1 VTALRARLAAA
12 SALVLFC
19 AAAAAPRVTAETPT
33 LSREQI
39 RQFLL
44 TAKVIK
50 QKDLSKGVTRPLRL
64 TLTDGVLT
72 HDAVFSAVQEKM
84 PIFRYKDGRVE
95 LDFVD
100 SYAYNIAA
108 YLMAE
113 LIGLTDMMPVTVERE
128 YDHHK
133 GSLVWWVDDAMD
145 EGDRR
150 KQKLLA
156 PDREDWDRQI
166 YRMRLFAHLVG
177 DTDRNTGNILIGS
190 DWKIWMIDFT
200 RAFRHTR
207 TLSAATDLQKCDR
220 QLLAKL
226 RELTPETVAAATK
239 PYIGGAEIDALIA
252 RRDAIVALFENLIR
266 ERGEERVLY

>member
-1 VTALRARLAAA
+1 MPNATAA
-12 SALVLFC
+12 SPSSC
-19 AAAAAPRVTAETPT
+19 SGTSHHRRST
-33 LSREQI
+33 Q
-39 RQFLL
+39 
-44 TAKVIK
+44 
-50 QKDLSKGVTRPLRL
+50 
-64 TLTDGVLT
+64 
-72 HDAVFSAVQEKM
+72 
-84 PIFRYKDGRVE
+84 
-95 LDFVD
+95 
-100 SYAYNIAA
+100 
-108 YLMAE
+108 
-113 LIGLTDMMPVTVERE
+113 ERE
-128 YDHHK
+128 YEHEK
-133 GSLVWWVDDAMD
+133 GSLVWWVDATMD

-150 KQKLLA
+150 TRKLSA
-156 PDREDWDRQI
+156 PDREDWDREMSRVRVFTQ
-166 YRMRLFAHLVG
+166 LLA
-177 DTDRNTGNILIGS
+177 DTDRNPGNLLIDA

>member
-19 AAAAAPRVTAETPT
+19 AAAAEPQVTAETPT

-50 QKDLSKGVTRPLRL
+50 HKDLSKGVTRPLRL

-156 PDREDWDRQI
+156 PDREDWDRQM

-177 DTDRNTGNILIGS
+177 DTDRNTGNILIDR

-200 RAFRHTR
+200 RAFRHSR
-207 TLSAATDLQKCDR
+207 TLTATSDLQKCDR
-220 QLLAKL
+220 RLLSSL

>member
-1 VTALRARLAAA
+1 MSPLRARLAAA
-12 SALVLFC
+12 SALVLLW
-19 AAAAAPRVTAETPT
+19 AAAAQPRVTAETPT

-50 QKDLSKGVTRPLRL
+50 HKDLGKGVTRPLRL

-72 HDAVFSAVQEKM
+72 HDAVFSAVQETM

-108 YLMAE
+108 YFMAD
-113 LIGLTDMMPVTVERE
+113 LIGLADMMPVTVERE

-156 PDREDWDRQI
+156 PDREAWDRQM

-177 DTDRNTGNILIGS
+177 DTDRNTGNILIGP

-200 RAFRHTR
+200 RAFRRTR
-207 TLSAATDLQKCDR
+207 TLQAPADLQKCDR

-239 PYIGGAEIDALIA
+239 PYIGGAEVDALIA